1 MRTMTRRI
9 DCHCHLLDP
18 ARFPYDP
25 GSPYH
30 PAGQEIGTA
39 AQMGH
44 VFAAHGVEGA
54 LLVQPNS
61 GYDRDNR
68 CMLAAIA
75 QSEGRYRGVAVV
87 ANDASLDELAELK
100 AQGVVGVAFNLP
112 FFGTEFYLGTQRLI
126 ERLAALDLF
135 LQIQV
140 EGGQL
145 VAFLPTL
152 GDAPVRLVFDHC
164 GRPDP
169 GAGLDQP
176 GFQALL
182 RLGRERDAAV
192 KLSGY
197 VKFAAYAH
205 PYADAWPY
213 VRALVEAFTLD
224 RCVWGSDWPFL
235 RARERI
241 DYGPLVALAEG
252 LFPASR
258 DRERLFWDNPR
269 RLFGFDFA

>member
-1 MRTMTRRI
+1 MTRRI
-9 DCHCHLLDP
+9 DRHRHLLDP
-18 ARFPYDP
+18 ARFPYDADAP
-25 GSPYH
+25 CY
-30 PAGQEIGTA
+30 PAGQEIAAA

-44 VFAAHGVEGA
+44 GFAAHGVEGV
-54 LLVQPNS
+54 LLAQPNS

-75 QSEGRYRGVAVV
+75 QSGGRRRGVAVV
-87 ANDASLDELAELK
+87 ANDASLDERAELK
-100 AQGVVGVAFNLP
+100 AQGVVGVAFNPP
-112 FFGTEFYLGTQRLI
+112 FFGTDFHLGTEGLV
-126 ERLAALDLF
+126 ERLATLDLF

-140 EGGQL
+140 AGGEL
-145 VAFLPTL
+145 VVFLPTL
-152 GDAPVRLVFDHC
+152 GEAPVRLVFDHC

-169 GAGLDQP
+169 AAGLDQP

-197 VKFAAYAH
+197 VKFAAHAH
-205 PYADAWPY
+205 PCADAWPY
-213 VRALVEAFTLD
+213 VRALVEAFALD

-235 RARERI
+235 RARERV

-252 LFPASR
+252 LFPEAR
-258 DRERLFWDNPR
+258 DRERLSWDNPL